1 MNKILA
7 ISTHPDDETLGMG
20 GTLLKRRSQGDH
32 LYWMIVTSAKE
43 PLWSKEIIQKKDEEI
58 RLVTQAYGFEK
69 TFRLGFPATKLDG
82 SYRNEIIASMRSVM
96 EEVRPD
102 IVFMMFGKDI
112 HTDHRVAF
120 DCTIVV
126 MKPFVHKL
134 SVRKIYCYE
143 TLSSTEMAPPLPE
156 NAYIPNAYCDI
167 SDYLEEKIR
176 IMGLYKSEKQ
186 KFPMPRCT
194 ESIRALARFRGGI
207 IGVPYAESF
216 LVLRELL

>member
-1 MNKILA
+1 MYRLLT

-20 GTLLKRRSQGDH
+20 GTLLKRKTQGDH

-43 PLWSKEIIQKKDEEI
+43 PLWNKKIIQKKDEEI
-58 RLVTQAYGFEK
+58 KAVAQAYGFKK

-82 SYRNEIIASMRSVM
+82 SYRNEIIASIRSVM
-96 EEVRPD
+96 EEVSPD

-112 HTDHRVAF
+112 HTDHQVAF
-120 DCTIVV
+120 DCASIV
-126 MKPFVHKL
+126 MKPFTRKW

-143 TLSSTEMAPPLPE
+143 TLSSTEMAPPLPG
-156 NAYIPNAYCDI
+156 NAFIPNAYCDI

-176 IMGLYKSEKQ
+176 IMGLYKSEEQ
-186 KFPMPRCT
+186 RFPMPRCT

-216 LVLRELL
+216 FVLRELL